1 MADSG
6 NRKVTAYSCRSSS
19 TSKTEK
25 IGVSLNSIVAF
36 AIWSKENNVKRF
48 YLKEIN
54 NLCKSNLTSFGIEPL
69 RNVK

>member
-1 MADSG
+1 MADSD

-25 IGVSLNSIVAF
+25 IGVSLNIILAL
-36 AIWSKENNVKRF
+36 ANWSKENNVRRF